1 MEDEKTGGAFLFFAD
16 FDETHLK
23 KKSADI
29 LDGVRQS
36 AFAKYNI
43 FSGRLLGC
51 LKMVSQVARFFSLL
65 SGRDAYATK
74 TSWAGARD
82 GPSIAHVQGIQPLV
96 RSALDDGPP
105 TVHVR
110 GVPPMD
116 RVLDSAY
123 SRSSEQRATTHGP
136 PTEQVQG
143 GPAMDTP
150 GRRSTESPSSP
161 SCG

>member
-105 TVHVR
+105 TVHAR

-116 RVLDSAY
+116 RVLGVQPIVRAAQQ
-123 SRSSEQRATTHGP
+123 RSTTHGP
-136 PTEQVQG
+136 PADQGRG

-150 GRRSTESPSSP
+150 GKRSD
-161 SCG
+161 